1 MKNLKKLEKTLGITF
16 QNQKLLAQSLVHR
29 SYLNENPESDLSS
42 NERLEFLGDAVLSFI
57 ISDFLFSWFPS
68 YQEDYLTNL
77 RSRIVRT
84 SSLAQIAK
92 KLGLGN
98 YLLLGRGEQES
109 GGSKKTSLLADSL
122 EALIGAIYLDQ
133 GSPAARAFIKR
144 EFTPLMK
151 KLLKKP
157 RVKDYKSTLQ
167 EKVQAEAKQSPVYK
181 TIKTVGP
188 PHAKVFT
195 IAVYLKGK
203 ILGQGKGASKQE
215 AEQRA
220 AKAALEKWKKR
231 LD

>member
-29 SYLNENPESDLSS
+29 SYLNENPESNLSS

-57 ISDFLFSWFPS
+57 ISDSLFSWFPA

-144 EFTPLMK
+144 EFTPFMK

-220 AKAALEKWKKR
+220 AKAALENWNKR
-231 LD
+231 